1 VKAVETEGDELILEM
16 EKMIALATID
26 QLWKEHLR
34 DMDDL
39 RQSVRNA
46 AYEQKDPLLIYK
58 FEGFEMFK
66 GFIGKV
72 NEETTSFLMK
82 AEIPVSEA
90 EDVQAAQ
97 QQRTARN
104 YQEQKE
110 ESRSALAGGAQ
121 GNRPPVQKT
130 QPVHTQKIASRN
142 QRVNVQYA
150 DGSMK
155 KDVKFKTVEDDIK
168 NNKCVIV
175 E

>member
-1 VKAVETEGDELILEM
+1 
-16 EKMIALATID
+16 
-26 QLWKEHLR
+26 
-34 DMDDL
+34 
-39 RQSVRNA
+39 
-46 AYEQKDPLLIYK
+46 
-58 FEGFEMFK
+58 
-66 GFIGKV
+66 
-72 NEETTSFLMK
+72 MK

-110 ESRSALAGGAQ
+110 ESRYALAGGYQ
-121 GNRPPVQKT
+121 GTRPPVQQN